1 MNQRAASKT
10 PDFDIAICGGGMVG
24 ATVAALIRTEPLLRD
39 LRVAL
44 IEAKF
49 PTQSPNAVSDDVD
62 IRVSAVSRA
71 SQRILT
77 RAGAWQLL
85 NDKQRAPYGDM
96 VVWDARNAAD
106 GDNALRFAASSLG
119 EPDLGHIIANNWLQ
133 WAVLEAARDERITR
147 FATELSAI
155 TLDTHAAQLSLSDGR
170 RISAR
175 LVIGA
180 DGARSVSRECV
191 GIAARIRPY
200 QQTALVTHIRT
211 ERPHQ
216 QTAWQRFLPAGPIA
230 FLPLNDGRS
239 SIVWTTTPEHAAE
252 LLQLDDVSLSQAITI
267 ASDHVLGDVS
277 VAASRGTFPLQLAQ
291 VDEYCRHRFV
301 LVGDAAH
308 SVHPL
313 AGQGV
318 NLGFMDAAALVQ
330 VFSEA
335 RAGGASIEAL
345 SEMPALRRYERWR
358 KTENTAA
365 LGLVDA
371 INRLFTND
379 TKGIGTLRRAGLRT
393 LEQLPLAKRML
404 MLRALGLAGESPAIV
419 RQAT

>member
-1 MNQRAASKT
+1 MNNRGATKT

-24 ATVAALIRTEPLLRD
+24 ATVAALIRTEPQLRD

-49 PTQSPNAVSDDVD
+49 PNQAPNASSDEID

-85 NDKQRAPYGDM
+85 SVNQRAPYGDM
-96 VVWDARNAAD
+96 LVWDARSQHD
-106 GDNALRFAASSLG
+106 SEHALKFSASSLG
-119 EPDLGHIIANNWLQ
+119 EPDLGHIIANNCLQ
-133 WAVLEAARDERITR
+133 WSILEAARDERITR
-147 FATELSAI
+147 FASQLAAVA
-155 TLDTHAAQLSLSDGR
+155 LDANSAQLSLADGR

-191 GIAARIRPY
+191 GIAARVRPY
-200 QQTALVTHIRT
+200 QQTALVTHVRT
-211 ERPHQ
+211 EHPHKR
-216 QTAWQRFLPAGPIA
+216 TALQRFLPQGPIA

-252 LLQLDDVSLSQAITI
+252 LLQMDDASLSQAITI
-267 ASDHVLGDVS
+267 ASDYVLGDVS
-277 VAASRGTFPLQLAQ
+277 VAAPRGTFPLQLAQ

-308 SVHPL
+308 TVHPL

-318 NLGFMDAAALVQ
+318 NLGLMDAASLVQ
-330 VFSEA
+330 TLSEA
-335 RAGGASIEAL
+335 RAAGASIEAL
-345 SEMPALRRYERWR
+345 GEMPVLRRYERWR
-358 KTENTAA
+358 KTENTHA

-371 INRLFTND
+371 INRLFSND
-379 TKGIGTLRRAGLRT
+379 TKGLGTLRRFGLRA
-393 LEQLPLAKRML
+393 LQQSPAAKRML
-404 MLRALGLAGESPAIV
+404 MLRALGLAGERPAIV
-419 RQAT
+419 RQAN

>member
-1 MNQRAASKT
+1 VNQRATTKN

-24 ATVAALIRTEPLLRD
+24 ATVAALIRTEPSLRD

-49 PTQSPNAVSDDVD
+49 PTQSPNAASDEVD
-62 IRVSAVSRA
+62 LRVSAVSRA

-85 NDKQRAPYGDM
+85 NDQHRAPYSDM

-106 GDNALRFAASSLG
+106 SDGALRFAASSLG

-133 WAVLEAARDERITR
+133 WAVLEASRDERITR
-147 FATELSAI
+147 FAAELSAI

-170 RISAR
+170 RFTAR

-180 DGARSVSRECV
+180 DGARSASRECV
-191 GIAARIRPY
+191 GIATRVRPY
-200 QQTALVTHIRT
+200 QQTALVTHVRT

-230 FLPLNDGRS
+230 LLPLNDGRS

-252 LLQLDDVSLSQAITI
+252 LLQMDDAALSQAITT
-267 ASDHVLGDVS
+267 ASDQVLGNVS
-277 VAASRGTFPLQLAQ
+277 VAAPRGTFPLQLAQ

-308 SVHPL
+308 TVHPL

-318 NLGFMDAAALVQ
+318 NLGFMDAASLVQ

-335 RAGGASIEAL
+335 RASGASVEAL
-345 SEMPALRRYERWR
+345 SEMPVLRRYERWR
-358 KTENTAA
+358 KTENTTA
-365 LGLVDA
+365 LGLVDG
-371 INRLFTND
+371 INRLFSND
-379 TKGIGTLRRAGLRT
+379 TQSIGTLRRVGLRT
-393 LEQLPLAKRML
+393 LEQWPLAKRAL
-404 MLRALGLAGESPAIV
+404 MLRALGLAGERPAIV

>member
-1 MNQRAASKT
+1 MQHTTMKN

-24 ATVAALIRTEPLLRD
+24 ATVAALICSEASLRD

-49 PTQSPNAVSDDVD
+49 PNQAPTDEVD

-85 NDKQRAPYGDM
+85 TANQRAPYGDM
-96 VVWDARNAAD
+96 RVWDARNQHD
-106 GDNALRFAASSLG
+106 SDNALNFSASSLG
-119 EPDLGHIIANNWLQ
+119 EPDLGHIIANNCLQ
-133 WAVLEAARDERITR
+133 WSILEAARDERITR
-147 FATELSAI
+147 FASQLSAI
-155 TLDTHAAQLSLSDGR
+155 TLDTHAAQLSLVDGR

-191 GIAARIRPY
+191 GIAARVRPY
-200 QQTALVTHIRT
+200 QQTALVTHVRT
-211 ERPHQ
+211 QHPHNR
-216 QTAWQRFLPAGPIA
+216 TALQRFLPQGPIA

-252 LLQLDDVSLSQAITI
+252 LLQMDDASLSQAITTT
-267 ASDHVLGDVS
+267 SDRALGEVS
-277 VAASRGTFPLQLAQ
+277 VAAPRGTFPLQLAQ
-291 VDEYCRHRFV
+291 VDEYCRPRFV

-308 SVHPL
+308 TVHPL

-318 NLGFMDAAALVQ
+318 NLGFMDAASLVQ
-330 VFSEA
+330 ILSEA
-335 RAGGASIEAL
+335 RAAGASIEAL
-345 SEMPALRRYERWR
+345 SEMPVLRRYERWR
-358 KTENTAA
+358 KTENTHA

-371 INRLFTND
+371 INRLFSND
-379 TKGIGTLRRAGLRT
+379 TQSLGTLRRFGLRT
-393 LEQLPLAKRML
+393 LEQSPLAKRML
-404 MLRALGLAGESPAIV
+404 MLRALGLAGERPAIV